1 MDFVDNKNVC
11 MANPFRREIGHANLL
26 IERKE
31 RKEKY
36 IKIREALFVGKV
48 SRDESEG
55 TDLA

>member
-1 MDFVDNKNVC
+1 